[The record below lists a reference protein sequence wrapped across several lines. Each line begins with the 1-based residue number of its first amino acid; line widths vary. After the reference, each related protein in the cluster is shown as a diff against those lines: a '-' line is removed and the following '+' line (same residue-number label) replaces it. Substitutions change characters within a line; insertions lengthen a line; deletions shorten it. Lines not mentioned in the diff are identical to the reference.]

1 MVLLVRIMTQ
11 FLFKT
16 ALVLSSFTSLASQ
29 PIAIKTPK
37 PLVST
42 QSEIFYAFDNELK
55 KLAVVDVKHQT
66 SYELSMPK
74 DAIGFDYAT
83 SANYPTPQAWVLT
96 PKGVFSSHKGH
107 HTPLISTSSL
117 FTHLKMKNFNKI
129 EFVLDANNDGLS
141 DIMLQGISDA
151 TLYVQSKT
159 GQFTPHTFAK
169 QSDLSG
175 YFKGSQLEVEI
186 ELNPKPQVIDLN
198 QDGMLDLLFHTR
210 YQAQVLYARKKGYD
224 AELTPLNLPVK
235 LGQLEDGGKR
245 RIYALKDI
253 NNDGFVDLITRQS
266 PRTKGMDAIKVEASY
281 ALYPGK
287 ALGQFHLKKLFLPST
302 NGTGQLRFDYDFDG
316 DGKMELQRFEADF
329 GFATIAAMALSGG
342 STDIDIDVGFYK
354 QSNEYYP
361 AKPTLEREVE
371 MEINMNGNDRVM
383 SFFIG
388 DVNGDGKH
396 DIVLRNSR
404 KTLSIYHGQEDTL
417 LSEKRTKIKH
427 RLPKNSND
435 ILLVDINADGKD
447 DFVLKFTD
455 KKGNST
461 VQTIIN

>member
-1 MVLLVRIMTQ
+1 MTRLL
-11 FLFKT
+11 FT
-16 ALVLSSFTSLASQ
+16 AILMLTSFISLASQ
-29 PIAIKTPK
+29 PIAIKTQK

-42 QSEIFYAFDNELK
+42 QSEILYAFDNELK
-55 KLAVVDVKHQT
+55 KLAIVDVKHQT

-83 SANYPTPQAWVLT
+83 SANHSTPQAWVLT
-96 PKGVFSSHKGH
+96 PEGVFSSHKKH
-107 HTPLISTSSL
+107 YTPLISTSSL
-117 FTHLKMKNFNKI
+117 FTHLKMRNFNKV

-141 DIMLQGISDA
+141 DIMLPGISDA
-151 TLYVQSKT
+151 TLYIQSKT

-175 YFKGSQLEVEI
+175 YFKGNQLEVEI

-210 YQAQVLYARKKGYD
+210 YQAQVLYATKEGYG
-224 AELTPLNLPVK
+224 AELTPLQLPVK

-253 NNDGFVDLITRQS
+253 NNDGFVDLITRQA
-266 PRTKGMDAIKVEASY
+266 PRTKGMDAIKVETSY

-287 ALGQFHLKKLFLPST
+287 AMGQFHLEKSFLPAT

-329 GFATIAAMALSGG
+329 GFTTIAAMALSGG
-342 STDIDIDVGFYK
+342 STDIDIDVGFYR

-361 AKPTLEREVE
+361 AEPTLEREVE
-371 MEINMNGNDRVM
+371 MEINMNGNDRIM

-417 LSEKRTKIKH
+417 LSKKRTKIKH

-455 KKGNST
+455 DEGNST
-461 VQTIIN
+461 VQTLIN